1 MNPLRFSIF
10 LAVSAFWT
18 FQPLSAS
25 AQSAPSMN
33 ASAQAKESGNGFGAL
48 GSERPKGAETII
60 TAREEANFD
69 NKTSIAEFVGS
80 VVVRD
85 PQFTLTCDRL
95 KAFLKPGGR
104 GLERVEAMGN
114 VVIRQENTD
123 NRGSQVV
130 STARSGKAVFMPD
143 TGDIDLQEWPQ
154 VQQGINA
161 HVSTEASTRMILN
174 RAGRINTVGSSKTV
188 IVDAGEGGR

>member
-1 MNPLRFSIF
+1 MIIPRSLLALTLALLPL
-10 LAVSAFWT
+10 AA
-18 FQPLSAS
+18 P
-25 AQSAPSMN
+25 AQTSPSMDP
-33 ASAQAKESGNGFGAL
+33 SAKSDSAAGGFAAL
-48 GSERPKGAETII
+48 GGERPKGAETII
-60 TAREEANFD
+60 TATEQANFD
-69 NKTSIAEFVGS
+69 NKTSVAEFIGS

-104 GLERVEAMGN
+104 GLQKVEATGN

-123 NRGSQVV
+123 NRGAQVV
-130 STARSGKAVFMPD
+130 STARSGKAIFTPD

-161 HVSTEASTRMILN
+161 HVSTESTTRMILN

>member
-1 MNPLRFSIF
+1 MMLRKLFPQC
-10 LAVSAFWT
+10 LLV
-18 FQPLSAS
+18 AS
-25 AQSAPSMN
+25 FFPVALWGQSSPSMN
-33 ASAQAKESGNGFGAL
+33 PASRDEGAKGGFANL
-48 GSERPKGAETII
+48 GGERPKGAETII
-60 TAREEANFD
+60 TAREEAKFD
-69 NKTSIAEFVGS
+69 NKTSLAEFVGS

-104 GLERVEAMGN
+104 GLQRVEATGN

-130 STARSGKAVFMPD
+130 STARAGKAIFTPD

-161 HVSTEASTRMILN
+161 HVSTESTTRMILN
-174 RAGRINTVGSSKTV
+174 RAGRINTIGSSKTV